1 MRITQLDEA
10 LAGIGVRDSRVG
22 KKLHAQGQLILAVI
36 SGLTPEC
43 DVRSKI
49 KFLTELLVIGPIQR
63 HAIVSADT
71 EVCEPVVRALR
82 GLQPDH
88 GSNAHLGGP
97 RWARDALPMRG
108 PSADGRIRLRVT
120 LTVPTGDT

>member
-1 MRITQLDEA
+1 MRIAQLDEA
-10 LAGIGVRDSRVG
+10 LAGIGARDSRVG
-22 KKLHAQGQLILAVI
+22 KMLRAQGQLTLAVI

-49 KFLTELLVIGPIQR
+49 RLLTEMLVIGPIQR
-63 HAIVSADT
+63 RDIVSADT
-71 EVCEPVVRALR
+71 EVCEPVVRVLR

-97 RWARDALPMRG
+97 RWARDALLMRG